1 MKKIIIYIVTG
12 CLALCLTLVLKS
24 CTNSAAIKVTTEK
37 VQYKNITESVSS
49 DGNIQP
55 TTIVKISPD
64 VSGEIVELPVHEG
77 QRVKKGDLLAK
88 IFPDVYRSAFD
99 QAEAAYNSSKAA
111 ITNAQAQLAS
121 SQAQFDNQTTIY
133 NRNKKLFDQGA
144 IAQSDLDASK
154 AAYQTADANLK
165 AAQDNIDAA
174 QYNAKSAEA
183 NMKEAQDNLTK
194 TIILSPIDGVV
205 VGLSVKLGERVVGTA
220 TMAGTVMMSVADLSN
235 MESDVNV
242 NENDIVNVKIGDTAY
257 ISVDAFL
264 NRKFKAIV
272 SEVSNAASVAA
283 NGTSSVDQVTNF
295 LVKIHI
301 LASSYTDLMPAGTN
315 DAPFKPGMSCTADI
329 QVKYVSHVLSLPIE
343 AVTTRSPKD
352 TLKMMVDADKKGK
365 KGDKGDKGGDPED
378 RKAPA
383 KDDNAG
389 KKDTIVECVFIYNAG
404 KVKQVT
410 VTTGIQDADDIEI
423 KSGLKEGDEVVNAP
437 YSAVSSALKD
447 GMAVQKTDKLD
458 VFTTPDGK

>member
-1 MKKIIIYIVTG
+1 MKKIVLYIVTG
-12 CLALCLTLVLKS
+12 CVALCLVLMLKS
-24 CTNSAAIKVTTEK
+24 CSSGSSIKVTTDK
-37 VQYKNITESVSS
+37 VTSRNITESVSS

-99 QAEAAYNSSKAA
+99 QAEAAFNSSKSA

-121 SQAQFDNQTTIY
+121 SQAQFDNQNTIY
-133 NRNKKLFDQGA
+133 NRNKKLFAQGA
-144 IAQSDLDASK
+144 IAQSDLDASN
-154 AAYQTADANLK
+154 AAYQTAEANLK

-174 QYNAKSAEA
+174 QFNSKSAEA
-183 NMKEAQDNLTK
+183 TMKEAQDNLTK

-205 VGLSVKLGERVVGTA
+205 VGLTVKLGERVVGTA

-235 MESDVNV
+235 MEADVNV

-264 NRKFKAIV
+264 NRKFKSIV
-272 SEVSNAASVAA
+272 SEVSNSASVSA

-301 LASSYTDLMPAGTN
+301 LPSSYTDLMPAGTN
-315 DAPFKPGMSCTADI
+315 DSPFKPGMSATADI
-329 QVKYVSHVLSLPIE
+329 EVKFATHVLSVPIE
-343 AVTTRSPKD
+343 AVTTRNPKD
-352 TLKMMVDADKKGK
+352 TIKMMMADKKDDGK
-365 KGDKGDKGGDPED
+365 DANK
-378 RKAPA
+378 KASK
-383 KDDNAG
+383 KDDNAD
-389 KKDTIVECVFIYNAG
+389 KKDTIIECVFIYNAG

-410 VTTGIQDADDIEI
+410 VTTGIQDANNIEV
-423 KSGLKEGDEVVNAP
+423 KSGLKEGDEIVNAP

-447 GMAVQKTDKLD
+447 GMMVQKTDKLD
-458 VFTTPDGK
+458 VFTADSK

>member
-1 MKKIIIYIVTG
+1 MKKIILYIVTG
-12 CLALCLTLVLKS
+12 CIAFALALTLKS
-24 CTNSAAIKVTTEK
+24 CSNNAAIKVTTEK
-37 VQYKNITESVSS
+37 VQYRNITESVSS

-99 QAEAAYNSSKAA
+99 QAEAAFNSSKAA

-121 SQAQFDNQTTIY
+121 SQAQFDNQQTIY

-144 IAQSDLDASK
+144 ISQSDLDASK
-154 AAYQTADANLK
+154 ASYQTAEANLK

-174 QYNAKSAEA
+174 QYNSKSAEA
-183 NMKEAQDNLTK
+183 NMKEAEDNLTK
-194 TIILSPIDGVV
+194 TTILSPTDGVV

-220 TMAGTVMMSVADLSN
+220 QMAGTVMMSVADLSN
-235 MESDVNV
+235 MEADVNV
-242 NENDIVNVKIGDTAY
+242 NENDIVNVKVGDTAY

-272 SEVSNAASVAA
+272 SEVSNSATTSS

-295 LVKIHI
+295 LVKVHI
-301 LASSYTDLMPAGTN
+301 LSSSYTDLMPPGTN
-315 DAPFKPGMSCTADI
+315 DSPFKPGMSATADI
-329 QVKYVSHVLSLPIE
+329 EVKSVNHVLSLPIE

-352 TLKMMVDADKKGK
+352 TMKMMAGGKKDKKAKSG
-365 KGDKGDKGGDPED
+365 GGDDDGPPD
-378 RKAPA
+378 AV
-383 KDDNAG
+383 KDNSTA
-389 KKDTIVECVFIYNAG
+389 KKDTIVECVFVYNNG

-410 VTTGIQDADDIEI
+410 VTTGIQNADDIEI

-458 VFTTPDGK
+458 VFTTSDSK

>member
-1 MKKIIIYIVTG
+1 MKKIFIYIVTG
-12 CLALCLTLVLKS
+12 CAALAVVLMLKS
-24 CTNSAAIKVTTEK
+24 CSGGAAIKVTTEK
-37 VQYKNITESVSS
+37 ATYGNIIESVSS

-64 VSGEIVELPVHEG
+64 VSGEIVDLPVHEG
-77 QRVKKGDLLAK
+77 QRVKKGDVLAK

-121 SQAQFDNQTTIY
+121 SQAQYDNQNTIY
-133 NRNKKLFDQGA
+133 DRNKKLFAQGA

-154 AAYQTADANLK
+154 AAFVTAEANLK
-165 AAQDNIDAA
+165 AAQDNIEAA
-174 QYNAKSAEA
+174 QYNSKSAEA
-183 NMKEAQDNLTK
+183 SMKEAQDNLTK
-194 TIILSPIDGVV
+194 TTILSPIDGVV
-205 VGLSVKLGERVVGTA
+205 VGLTVKLGERVVGTA

-235 MESDVNV
+235 MEADVNV

-264 NRKFKAIV
+264 NRKFKSVV
-272 SEVSNAASVAA
+272 SEVSNSANVSA
-283 NGTSSVDQVTNF
+283 NGTSTVDQVTNF

-301 LASSYTDLMPAGTN
+301 LSSSYTDLMPAGTN
-315 DAPFKPGMSCTADI
+315 DSPFKPGMSATADI
-329 QVKYVSHVLSLPIE
+329 QVKFATHVLSVPIE
-343 AVTTRSPKD
+343 AVTTRNPKD
-352 TLKMMVDADKKGK
+352 TMKFAAMGKKDDKKDDK
-365 KGDKGDKGGDPED
+365 KESK
-378 RKAPA
+378 KAENN
-383 KDDNAG
+383 D
-389 KKDTIVECVFIYNAG
+389 KKDTIIECVFLYSNG

-410 VTTGIQDADDIEI
+410 VTTGIQDANNIEV

-447 GMAVQKTDKLD
+447 GMMVQKTDKLD
-458 VFTTPDGK
+458 VFTTPDSK